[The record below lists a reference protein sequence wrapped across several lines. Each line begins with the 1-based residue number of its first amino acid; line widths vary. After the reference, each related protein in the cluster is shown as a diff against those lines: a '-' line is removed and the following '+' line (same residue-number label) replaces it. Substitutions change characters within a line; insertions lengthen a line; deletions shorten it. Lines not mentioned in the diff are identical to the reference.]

1 MIVPARNIAAALVA
15 AIVLAKSAAVAQES
29 LSTPGTSIVVAGQA
43 FDVGR
48 PVVLWR
54 DPQGFDAYQTRCID
68 QTGGCCDGE
77 SKRYGI
83 RKGVDHGTLDEL
95 KNEVSQLIFH
105 F

>member
-48 PVVLWR
+48 PVVLWS

-68 QTGGCCDGE
+68 QTGGCCDG
-77 SKRYGI
+77 SSPRYGA
-83 RKGVDHGTLDEL
+83 RKGIVDRTVPALREI
-95 KNEVSQLIFH
+95 V
-105 F
+105 